1 MNACANG
8 DLTIVEILL
17 KNGADVTVN
26 DERESTALHHAA
38 QRGHFEII
46 DLLIQAKADV
56 NARDRVIEISNM
68 SL

>member
-1 MNACANG
+1 M
-8 DLTIVEILL
+8 
-17 KNGADVTVN
+17 KNGADVTVK